1 MLVAAGAVFLVV
13 GGSTA
18 WRAQRAARARVRAL
32 AELTAEEAERF
43 ADLADRLNRHGF
55 ELQHTFDEL
64 APRLAAWS
72 AFLRRPLVAAAMPWV
87 LRRLLGRPL
96 RRRH

>member
-1 MLVAAGAVFLVV
+1 VLAAAGGVFLAV

-18 WRAQRAARARVRAL
+18 WRAQRAARARARAL

-64 APRLAAWS
+64 APKVEAWS
-72 AFLRRPLVAAAMPWV
+72 AVLRRPLVAASIPWV
-87 LRRLLGRPL
+87 MRRLLGRPL
-96 RRRH
+96 KRRH

>member
-1 MLVAAGAVFLVV
+1 MLIGAVLLAAF
-13 GGSTA
+13 GSAA
-18 WRAQRAARARVRAL
+18 WRAQRAVRSRARAL
-32 AELTAEEAERF
+32 AELAAEESERF

-55 ELQHTFDEL
+55 ELQHTLDDLGPKVE
-64 APRLAAWS
+64 AWS
-72 AFLRRPLVAAAMPWV
+72 AVLRRPLVAATIPWV